1 MRESPILL
9 TVQRYLLA
17 LAISLIA
24 LLVRLVMAPLWET
37 TAPFALFMFATVVT
51 AWFAGRGPALLT
63 GTIGLLTRLYFDSAR
78 GPDGLPTTW
87 EEAVRL
93 TLFAGFVVGVAIV
106 LNRMREDRRALEES
120 IVAAR
125 REIVERRK
133 AEAELHAAR
142 ASAEAASRLKDE
154 FLGLVSHE
162 LRTPLNAI
170 LGWVALMQNGALP
183 PDRTAY
189 ALEIVKKNAR
199 GQAQLIDDLLDIAR
213 GLTGQLQIKPTTLD
227 LAMVVRAV
235 VDAARGVADSRRIRI
250 DVTVDR
256 TPLIIAGDLS
266 RMQQVV
272 GNLLSNAIKFTPDG
286 GQIDIALTQRDG
298 HAEIVV
304 TDTGDGIE
312 PGFAPYLFEP
322 FRQAETGSTRQHGGL
337 GLGLALVRHLVELHG
352 GSVDGQAAG
361 PDGGARFTVRLPLDD
376 DSPRTTLPATG
387 SEGA

>member
-1 MRESPILL
+1 
-9 TVQRYLLA
+9 
-17 LAISLIA
+17 
-24 LLVRLVMAPLWET
+24 
-37 TAPFALFMFATVVT
+37 
-51 AWFAGRGPALLT
+51 
-63 GTIGLLTRLYFDSAR
+63 
-78 GPDGLPTTW
+78 LPTTW

-125 REIVERRK
+125 REIAERRK

-162 LRTPLNAI
+162 LRTPLN
-170 LGWVALMQNGALP
+170 ALP

-322 FRQAETGSTRQHGGL
+322 FRQAETGSTRQHGG
-337 GLGLALVRHLVELHG
+337 
-352 GSVDGQAAG
+352 QAAG